1 MHAPVHDEVPPV
13 ENPSKRR
20 EKTRAAFVAIA
31 GVRNH
36 FAMPGQQIAD
46 SALEKPTR
54 LFTKATSANTA
65 TAIPTGDQ
73 DLDREEGGR
82 EVLAEAVYNLH
93 IADLPGNT
101 CTYL

>member
-1 MHAPVHDEVPPV
+1 MHAPVHDEAPPV

-46 SALEKPTR
+46 SALEKQTR
-54 LFTKATSANTA
+54 LYTKATWAKTA

-73 DLDREEGGR
+73 DQDREEGHR
-82 EVLAEAVYNLH
+82 EVLCEAVHNRHMSHLS
-93 IADLPGNT
+93 GNT
-101 CTYL
+101 CTDQ